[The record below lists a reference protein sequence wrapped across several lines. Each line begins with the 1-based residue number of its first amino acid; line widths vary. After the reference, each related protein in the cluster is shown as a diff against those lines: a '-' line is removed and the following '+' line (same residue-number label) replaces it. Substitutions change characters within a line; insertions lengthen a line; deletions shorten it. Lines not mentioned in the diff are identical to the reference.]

1 MPLRQ
6 YYTKSYASEQELKP
20 LLHNSRIESALFCEK
35 VREWIYPNIIW
46 NSSIARF
53 LLARDN
59 IKGCEAISYYTKNK
73 LVGFNMNL
81 ILLIHQ
87 FHSTKLKY
95 ISALDVYQPAHLVM
109 LYKVIW
115 GHSRSLHLN
124 SPSPADR
131 HQSFNWQCNC
141 NTWKLV
147 IGNSFHKKWR
157 KKTFPEPKTASEW
170 LTKTSRKTSRQD
182 GILIIDS

>member
-1 MPLRQ
+1 MSLRQ

-59 IKGCEAISYYTKNK
+59 IKGGDAISYYTKYK
-73 LVGFNMNL
+73 LVAFNMNL

-131 HQSFNWQCNC
+131 HQSFNLQCNC
-141 NTWKLV
+141 NNSKLV
-147 IGNSFHKKWR
+147 IGNSFHKKGR
-157 KKTFPEPKTASEW
+157 KKISLSPKQQVSDSPRPAERRADRTAFS
-170 LTKTSRKTSRQD
+170 S
-182 GILIIDS
+182 

>member
-1 MPLRQ
+1 MCLRQ

-46 NSSIARF
+46 NISIARF

-131 HQSFNWQCNC
+131 HQSFNLQCNC

-147 IGNSFHKKWR
+147 IGNSFHKTWR
-157 KKTFPEPKTASEW
+157 KKFSLNPKQQVSDSPRPAERRADRTAFS
-170 LTKTSRKTSRQD
+170 S
-182 GILIIDS
+182 